1 MPRHVAF
8 LRGVSPTNARMPD
21 VQRCFEA
28 AGFGAVRTIL
38 ASGNV
43 AFDAP
48 AADAS
53 QLERRAEQALLAG
66 LGRPFPVIVRTSAH
80 LQGLLEGDPYAA
92 HGIPPQAKRV
102 VTFLRGAAEP
112 RVPLP
117 LAQDFASVFLRVGAE
132 VYSAYLPTAK
142 GPVFMVLIERAFGRD
157 VTTRTW
163 ETVRR
168 CAAA

>member
-28 AGFGAVRTIL
+28 AGFTAVRTIL

-53 QLERRAEQALLAG
+53 Q
-66 LGRPFPVIVRTSAH
+66 I
-80 LQGLLEGDPYAA
+80 
-92 HGIPPQAKRV
+92 
-102 VTFLRGAAEP
+102 
-112 RVPLP
+112 
-117 LAQDFASVFLRVGAE
+117 
-132 VYSAYLPTAK
+132 
-142 GPVFMVLIERAFGRD
+142 
-157 VTTRTW
+157 
-163 ETVRR
+163 
-168 CAAA
+168 

>member
-21 VQRCFEA
+21 VQRSFEA
-28 AGFGAVRTIL
+28 AGFTAVRTIL

-43 AFDAP
+43 AFDTP
-48 AADAS
+48 AADTP
-53 QLERRAEQALLAG
+53 LVERRAEQALLAG

-80 LQGLLEGDPYAA
+80 LQRLLEDDPYTA
-92 HGIPPQAKRV
+92 HGIPPEAQRV
-102 VTFLRGAAEP
+102 VTFLRVATEP

-117 LAQDFASVFLRVGAE
+117 LARDLASVFVRIGGE
-132 VYSAYLPTAK
+132 VYSAYLPTPK
-142 GPVFMVLIERAFGRD
+142 GPVFMVLIERAFGSD

-163 ETVRR
+163 QTVQR

>member
-28 AGFGAVRTIL
+28 AGFTAVSTIL

-48 AADAS
+48 AADPS
-53 QLERRAEQALLAG
+53 QIERRAEQALLAG
-66 LGRPFPVIVRTSAH
+66 LGRPFPVIVRTSSH
-80 LQGLLEGDPYAA
+80 LQRLLEGDPYAA
-92 HGIPPQAKRV
+92 HGIPPDAKCV
-102 VTFLRGAAEP
+102 VTFLRAPAEP

-117 LAQDFASVFLRVGAE
+117 LARDLASVFVRIGGE
-132 VYSAYLPTAK
+132 VYSAYLPTAR
-142 GPVFMVLIERAFGRD
+142 GPVFMVLIERAFGSD

-163 ETVRR
+163 QTVQR
-168 CAAA
+168 CAAG